1 MKAPRNKTID
11 ISVEEGREYLERC
24 LQLSAPTEH
33 VLDKTLLGDS
43 LEVMGLLPRGFV
55 DLAIIDP
62 PYNLYKDFGGNKFS
76 RMGEEAYEE
85 YTEKWLCALLPLMK
99 ETGSIYV
106 CCDWQCSAAIARVL
120 GKHLHIQNRITWQRE
135 KGRGAKANWKNCAED
150 IWFATVS
157 KDYSFNA

>member
-76 RMGEEAYEE
+76 RMGEEAYEQ
-85 YTEKWLCALLPLMK
+85 YTEKWLCALLPLIF
-99 ETGSIYV
+99 GSSVGPEAGLTLESEPGQGTV
-106 CCDWQCSAAIARVL
+106 CTLWL
-120 GKHLHIQNRITWQRE
+120 PNRL
-135 KGRGAKANWKNCAED
+135 
-150 IWFATVS
+150 
-157 KDYSFNA
+157 